1 MSKKTN
7 NQTTNNATFETF
19 ILNGIAYTG
28 KEVVKAT
35 KTENTLNIQRVTN
48 SRMIHFERIKTEE
61 EIKKLD
67 KKISQLTTS
76 IEEENE
82 KVQQLISKMT
92 GEVREDNP
100 IYETLNSLKALKA
113 SKQEAREEKQQ
124 HLDDLDT
131 LQSQI
136 GDHTPYSELSDNER
150 RIIDLVARSFI
161 KGSLANADFGIGS
174 EYLEALHKRAIK
186 LSTASKIKEVTKKDG
201 SIVYQSNISE
211 WYKQEFKQLKYDLGE
226 MVKSYFSTSTVEGS
240 GLFKNY
246 STNVSVALVECLIS
260 LCTSEI
266 RNDNKK
272 DKNSTTQEYM
282 GKKLT
287 NISLQKFKEQLG
299 MLLNAKFEGTNIEE
313 RVVEE
318 DKKEDKK
325 ENKTEEK

>member
-7 NQTTNNATFETF
+7 NQNNNQQQPTFETF
-19 ILNGIAYTG
+19 TLNGIAYTG
-28 KEVVKAT
+28 REVVKAT

-48 SRMIHFERIKTEE
+48 SRMVDFERIKTEE

-76 IEEENE
+76 IEEEEE
-82 KVQQLISKMT
+82 KVQQLLSKMT

-113 SKQEAREEKQQ
+113 SKQEVREEKQQ
-124 HLDDLDT
+124 HLDDLT
-131 LQSQI
+131 SLQSEI
-136 GDHTPYSELSDNER
+136 GEHSSYSELADNER

-161 KGSLANADFGIGS
+161 KGSLANADFGVGS
-174 EYLEALHKRAIK
+174 ECLEALHKRAIK

-201 SIVYQSNISE
+201 SISYQSNISD
-211 WYKQEFKQLKYDLGE
+211 WYKQEFKQLKYDLSE
-226 MVKSYFSTSTVEGS
+226 MVKLYFSTSTEEGS
-240 GLFKNY
+240 GLFKNF
-246 STNVSVALVECLIS
+246 STNISVALVECLIS

-272 DKNSTTQEYM
+272 DKNSAIQEYM
-282 GKKLT
+282 CKKLV

-299 MLLNAKFEGTNIEE
+299 MLLSAKFEGTNIEE
-313 RVVEE
+313 RVEKKQE
-318 DKKEDKK
+318 KKE
-325 ENKTEEK
+325 EESK